1 MDLPMLLNHS
11 FCILERIYSCILK
24 DIGQVNT
31 PLFLSW
37 SEFSSLFD
45 HSYQHAKC
53 YWSFYIKKK
62 KSLLTLLYPRT
73 ITLSPFLYSSFKRI
87 PWKNCLDALPPISPL
102 VAFFLIHSWSYTNHT
117 SSHSHKLSAK
127 IILIKDISFSKLL
140 NPKV

>member
-62 KSLLTLLYPRT
+62 KNLCWPYFTHE
-73 ITLSPFLYSSFKRI
+73 LSPFHHFFTPLLSESLEKIVSMPCLQFPPLLLFSSSILDHTPIIRPPTATNSPPKLFSSRI
-87 PWKNCLDALPPISPL
+87 SVLASC
-102 VAFFLIHSWSYTNHT
+102 
-117 SSHSHKLSAK
+117 
-127 IILIKDISFSKLL
+127 
-140 NPKV
+140 